1 MNIIVAAA
9 ENNAIGFQGQMPWHL
24 SADLKYFKATTMGHA
39 VIMGRKTYE
48 SIGRPL
54 PGRRNIIVTRDE
66 SYAIAPELLEN
77 LKPGTSVEIYTSLE
91 AALAASPEDA
101 FVIGGAQ
108 IYNLFWPHAERLYIT
123 RVHTTID
130 EYDASIPAVPEG
142 YTLTFSEDHEA
153 DEKNDYPVTF
163 EVWEK
168 PEIPS

>member
-9 ENNAIGFQGQMPWHL
+9 ENNAIGYQGQMPWHL

-54 PGRRNIIVTRDE
+54 PGRRNIIVTRDA
-66 SYAIAPELLEN
+66 SYAIDPALLEN
-77 LKPGTSVEIYTSLE
+77 LKPGTSVEIHTSLE
-91 AALAASPEDA
+91 AALAAAPADA

-108 IYNLFWPHAERLYIT
+108 IYNLFWPYAERLYIT
-123 RVHTTID
+123 RVHTIIN
-130 EYDASIPAVPEG
+130 EYDAAIPAVPEG
-142 YTLTFSEDHEA
+142 YKLLSSEDAPA
-153 DEKNDYPVTF
+153 DEKNDYSMTF

-168 PEIPS
+168 A

>member
-9 ENNAIGFQGQMPWHL
+9 ENNAIGYQGQMPWHL

-54 PGRRNIIVTRDE
+54 PGRRNIIVTRDAN
-66 SYAIAPELLEN
+66 YAIDPALLEN
-77 LKPGTSVEIYTSLE
+77 LKPGTSVEIHTSLDD
-91 AALAASPEDA
+91 ALAAAPADA

-123 RVHTTID
+123 RVHTIIN
-130 EYDASIPAVPEG
+130 EYDAAIPAVPEG
-142 YTLTFSEDHEA
+142 YKLLSSEDVPA
-153 DEKNDYPVTF
+153 DEKNDYSMTF

-168 PEIPS
+168 A

>member
-9 ENNAIGFQGQMPWHL
+9 ENNAIGYQGQMPWHL

-54 PGRRNIIVTRDE
+54 PGRRNIIVTRDAN
-66 SYAIAPELLEN
+66 YAIDPAILEN
-77 LKPGTSVEIYTSLE
+77 LKPGTSVEIYTSLDD
-91 AALAASPEDA
+91 ALAAAPADA

-108 IYNLFWPHAERLYIT
+108 IYQLFWPHAERLYIT
-123 RVHTTID
+123 RVHIIIN
-130 EYDASIPAVPEG
+130 EYDAVVPPVPEG
-142 YTLTFSEDHEA
+142 YRLLSAEDVSA
-153 DEKNDYPVTF
+153 DEKNDYDMTF

-168 PEIPS
+168 A

>member
-9 ENNAIGFQGQMPWHL
+9 ENNAIGYQGQMPWHL

-54 PGRRNIIVTRDE
+54 PGRRNIIVTRDTN
-66 SYAIAPELLEN
+66 YVVDPVLLEN
-77 LKPGTSVEIYTSLE
+77 LKPGTSVEIYTSLD
-91 AALAASPEDA
+91 AALETAPADA

-123 RVHTTID
+123 RVHIIIN
-130 EYDASIPAVPEG
+130 EYDAAIPAVPEG
-142 YTLTFSEDHEA
+142 YRLISSEDASA
-153 DEKNDYPVTF
+153 DEKNDYPMTF

-168 PEIPS
+168 A

>member
-9 ENNAIGFQGQMPWHL
+9 ENNAIGYQGQMPWHL

-54 PGRRNIIVTRDE
+54 PGRRNIIVTRDAN
-66 SYAIAPELLEN
+66 YAIDPALLEN
-77 LKPGTSVEIYTSLE
+77 LKPGTSVEIHTSLD
-91 AALAASPEDA
+91 AALAAAPADA

-123 RVHTTID
+123 RVHTIIN
-130 EYDASIPAVPEG
+130 EYDACIPAVPEG
-142 YTLTFSEDHEA
+142 YKLLSSEDVPA
-153 DEKNDYPVTF
+153 DEKNDYSMTF
-163 EVWEK
+163 EVWER
-168 PEIPS
+168 PIAE

>member
-9 ENNAIGFQGQMPWHL
+9 ENNAIGYQGQMPWHL

-54 PGRRNIIVTRDE
+54 PGRRNIIVTRDTN
-66 SYAIAPELLEN
+66 YAVDPALLEN
-77 LKPGTSVEIYTSLE
+77 LKPGTSVEIYTSLDAALE
-91 AALAASPEDA
+91 AAPADA

-123 RVHTTID
+123 RVHIIIN
-130 EYDASIPAVPEG
+130 EYDAAIPAVPEG
-142 YTLTFSEDHEA
+142 YRLISSEDALA
-153 DEKNDYPVTF
+153 DEKNDYPMTF

-168 PEIPS
+168 A

>member
-9 ENNAIGFQGQMPWHL
+9 ENNAIGSQGQTPWHL

-54 PGRRNIIVTRDE
+54 PGRRNIIVTRDA
-66 SYAIAPELLEN
+66 SYAIDPALLEN
-77 LKPGTSVEIYTSLE
+77 LKPGTSVEIHTSLE
-91 AALAASPEDA
+91 AALAAAPADA

-123 RVHTTID
+123 RVHTIIN
-130 EYDASIPAVPEG
+130 EYDAAIPAVPEG
-142 YTLTFSEDHEA
+142 YKLLSSEDAPA
-153 DEKNDYPVTF
+153 DEKNDYSMTF

-168 PEIPS
+168 A

>member
-54 PGRRNIIVTRDE
+54 PGRRNIIVTRDA
-66 SYAIAPELLEN
+66 SYTIAPELLEN

-91 AALAASPEDA
+91 EALKNAPNDA

-123 RVHTTID
+123 RVHTVIE
-130 EYDASIPAVPEG
+130 EYDASIPSIPAG
-142 YTLTFSEDHEA
+142 YQLLSAEDYEA
-153 DEKNDYPVTF
+153 DEKNDYSMTF
-163 EVWEK
+163 EVWER
-168 PEIPS
+168 PVTL

>member
-9 ENNAIGFQGQMPWHL
+9 ENNAIGYQGQMPWHL

-54 PGRRNIIVTRDE
+54 PGRRNIIVTRDAN
-66 SYAIAPELLEN
+66 YAIDPALLEN
-77 LKPGTSVEIYTSLE
+77 LKPGTSVEIHTSLD
-91 AALAASPEDA
+91 AALAAAPADA

-108 IYNLFWPHAERLYIT
+108 IYNLFWPHAEKLYIT
-123 RVHTTID
+123 RVHTIIN
-130 EYDASIPAVPEG
+130 EYDAAIPAVPEG
-142 YTLTFSEDHEA
+142 YKLLSSEDVPA
-153 DEKNDYPVTF
+153 DEKNDYSMTF

-168 PEIPS
+168 A

>member
-54 PGRRNIIVTRDE
+54 PGRRNIIVTRDA
-66 SYAIAPELLEN
+66 SYAIDPVLLEN
-77 LKPGTSVEIYTSLE
+77 LKPGTSVEVFTSLE
-91 AALAASPEDA
+91 DALKNAPADA

-108 IYNLFWPHAERLYIT
+108 IYNLFWPHAEKLYIT
-123 RVHTTID
+123 RVHTTIT
-130 EYDASIPAVPEG
+130 EFDAAVPAVPEG
-142 YTLTFSEDHEA
+142 YQLTFSEDHEA

>member
-9 ENNAIGFQGQMPWHL
+9 ENNAIGYQGQMPWHL

-54 PGRRNIIVTRDE
+54 PGRRNIIVTRDTN
-66 SYAIAPELLEN
+66 YAVDPALLEN
-77 LKPGTSVEIYTSLE
+77 LKPGTSVEIYTSLD
-91 AALAASPEDA
+91 AALETAPADA

-123 RVHTTID
+123 RVHIIIN
-130 EYDASIPAVPEG
+130 EYDAAIPAVPEG
-142 YTLTFSEDHEA
+142 YRLISSEDAPA
-153 DEKNDYPVTF
+153 DEKNDYPMTF

-168 PEIPS
+168 A

>member
-9 ENNAIGFQGQMPWHL
+9 ENNAIGYQGQTPWHL

-54 PGRRNIIVTRDE
+54 PGRRNIIVTRDA
-66 SYAIAPELLEN
+66 SYAIDPALLEN
-77 LKPGTSVEIYTSLE
+77 LKPGTSVEIHTSLE
-91 AALAASPEDA
+91 AALAAAPADA

-123 RVHTTID
+123 RVHTIIN
-130 EYDASIPAVPEG
+130 EYDAAIPAVPEG
-142 YTLTFSEDHEA
+142 YKLLSSEDAPA
-153 DEKNDYPVTF
+153 DEKNDYSMTF

-168 PEIPS
+168 A